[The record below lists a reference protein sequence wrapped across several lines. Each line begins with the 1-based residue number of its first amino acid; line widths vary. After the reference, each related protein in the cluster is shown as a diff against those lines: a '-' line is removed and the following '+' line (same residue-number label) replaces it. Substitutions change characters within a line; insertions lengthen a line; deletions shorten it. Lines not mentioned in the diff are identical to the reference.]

1 MSEANLSPT
10 QYLTFL
16 LKGEVFAVD
25 IRMVREIIPSG
36 HMTKVP
42 MMPPFIRG
50 IINLRGAVVPV
61 IDIQSRFGWERSVV
75 NTKTCIVILDAT
87 GSSGQS
93 PLGLMVDE
101 VSEVIEIDPAFIDP
115 PPNFG
120 TIIAQDLILGMT
132 KVQDVFIVILKP
144 SHAFDMD
151 VLTSMVGQDA

>member
-75 NTKTCIVILDAT
+75 NTKTSTVEKRHQAWPT
-87 GSSGQS
+87 GQS
-93 PLGLMVDE
+93 SSDQ
-101 VSEVIEIDPAFIDP
+101 
-115 PPNFG
+115 
-120 TIIAQDLILGMT
+120 IIPSLIP
-132 KVQDVFIVILKP
+132 KE
-144 SHAFDMD
+144 
-151 VLTSMVGQDA
+151 